1 MKKLI
6 VSLFMLALGV
16 GLMAN
21 DVEAA
26 RLGGGRSL
34 GAQRQIT
41 RPRSKRLL
49 RRSSNSRPRLRNRA
63 GRWFAPLAGLA
74 AGIGLGWLFAQGG
87 FGPRDRRAS
96 HGPACRCRCVR
107 FDAFAVEAAPAAIAA
122 TVHRFGQRDGGCAA
136 ALAASGG
143 CGRAAELP
151 QPVRLQYPGGFR
163 RRGFSLKESRRNFLR
178 LQEANDRGD
187 LARLR
192 QVTTEDMFNT
202 LKDDVAGHSGAQQ
215 TDVVTL
221 NASLLELVTEGEL
234 YWASVRFFPVRSAKR
249 RAHWPSRSRRSGT
262 CEKPGERRL
271 GLAARRIAAARLT
284 GSQGRAARKL
294 HDRARRP
301 RSPEPSSAT
310 AAVGA

>member
-1 MKKLI
+1 MKKST
-6 VSLFMLALGV
+6 VSLFILAFGV

-41 RPRSKRLL
+41 PPPKQATPPAQQQQPATAPQSG
-49 RRSSNSRPRLRNRA
+49 P

-87 FGPRDRRAS
+87 FGPAI
-96 HGPACRCRCVR
+96 GALLMVLLAVAV
-107 FDAFAVEAAPAAIAA
+107 AFALMRLLSKQRSQLQYSSLGNETVAAPPPS
-122 TVHRFGQRDGGCAA
+122 Q
-136 ALAASGG
+136 
-143 CGRAAELP
+143 LP
-151 QPVRLQYPGGFR
+151 GDAGAQPNYRSQFVSNIPAGFDVE
-163 RRGFSLKESRRNFLR
+163 GFLKESRRNFLR

-234 YWASVRFFPVRSAKR
+234 YWASVRFSGSIREEASAPAEPFEEIWHLRKPVNGA
-249 RAHWPSRSRRSGT
+249 SGWLLAGMQQ
-262 CEKPGERRL
+262 PG
-271 GLAARRIAAARLT
+271 
-284 GSQGRAARKL
+284 
-294 HDRARRP
+294 
-301 RSPEPSSAT
+301 
-310 AAVGA
+310 

>member
-1 MKKLI
+1 MEKLI
-6 VSLFMLALGV
+6 VSLFILAFGV

-41 RPRSKRLL
+41 PPPKQATPPAQQQQAAAAPQSG
-49 RRSSNSRPRLRNRA
+49 P

-87 FGPRDRRAS
+87 FGPAIGALLMVLLAAVAVFALMRFLSRQRTPGPRAQYA
-96 HGPACRCRCVR
+96 GLGDETV
-107 FDAFAVEAAPAAIAA
+107 AAPPPS
-122 TVHRFGQRDGGCAA
+122 Q
-136 ALAASGG
+136 
-143 CGRAAELP
+143 LP
-151 QPVRLQYPGGFR
+151 GDAGVQPNYRSQFVSNIPAGFDVE
-163 RRGFSLKESRRNFLR
+163 GFLKESRRNFLR

-202 LKDDVAGHSGAQQ
+202 LKDDVAEHSGTQQ

-234 YWASVRFFPVRSAKR
+234 HWASVRFSGSIREEASAPAEPFEEIWHLRKPVNGA
-249 RAHWPSRSRRSGT
+249 SGWLLA
-262 CEKPGERRL
+262 GMQQL
-271 GLAARRIAAARLT
+271 G
-284 GSQGRAARKL
+284 
-294 HDRARRP
+294 
-301 RSPEPSSAT
+301 
-310 AAVGA
+310 

>member
-6 VSLFMLALGV
+6 VSLFILAFGV

-41 RPRSKRLL
+41 PPPKQATPPAQQQQPAAAPQSG
-49 RRSSNSRPRLRNRA
+49 P

-87 FGPRDRRAS
+87 FGPAI
-96 HGPACRCRCVR
+96 GALLMVLL
-107 FDAFAVEAAPAAIAA
+107 AVAVVFALMRLLSKPRPQRSQPQYAGLGSETVAAPPPS
-122 TVHRFGQRDGGCAA
+122 Q
-136 ALAASGG
+136 
-143 CGRAAELP
+143 LP
-151 QPVRLQYPGGFR
+151 GDAGAQPNYRSQFVSNFPAGFDVE
-163 RRGFSLKESRRNFLR
+163 GFLKESRRNFLRLQEANDRGDLARLRQVLR

-234 YWASVRFFPVRSAKR
+234 YWASVRFSGSIREEASAPAEPFEEIWHLRKPVNGA
-249 RAHWPSRSRRSGT
+249 SGW
-262 CEKPGERRL
+262 L
-271 GLAARRIAAARLT
+271 LA
-284 GSQGRAARKL
+284 GMQQSG
-294 HDRARRP
+294 
-301 RSPEPSSAT
+301 
-310 AAVGA
+310 

>member
-6 VSLFMLALGV
+6 VSLFILAFGV

-41 RPRSKRLL
+41 PPPKQATPPAQQQQPAAAPQSG
-49 RRSSNSRPRLRNRA
+49 P
-63 GRWFAPLAGLA
+63 GRWFGPLAGLA
-74 AGIGLGWLFAQGG
+74 AGLGLGWLFAQGG
-87 FGPRDRRAS
+87 FGPAI
-96 HGPACRCRCVR
+96 GALLMVLL
-107 FDAFAVEAAPAAIAA
+107 AVAVVFALMRLLSKPRPQRSPLQYAGLGSETVAAPPPSQLP
-122 TVHRFGQRDGGCAA
+122 GD
-136 ALAASGG
+136 SGV
-143 CGRAAELP
+143 
-151 QPVRLQYPGGFR
+151 QPNYRSQFVSNIPAGFDVE
-163 RRGFSLKESRRNFLR
+163 GFLKESRRNFLR

-202 LKDDVAGHSGAQQ
+202 LKGDVAGRSGAQQ

-234 YWASVRFFPVRSAKR
+234 YWASVRFSGSIREEASAPAEPFEEIWHLRKPVNGA
-249 RAHWPSRSRRSGT
+249 SGWLLAGMQQ
-262 CEKPGERRL
+262 PG
-271 GLAARRIAAARLT
+271 
-284 GSQGRAARKL
+284 
-294 HDRARRP
+294 
-301 RSPEPSSAT
+301 
-310 AAVGA
+310 